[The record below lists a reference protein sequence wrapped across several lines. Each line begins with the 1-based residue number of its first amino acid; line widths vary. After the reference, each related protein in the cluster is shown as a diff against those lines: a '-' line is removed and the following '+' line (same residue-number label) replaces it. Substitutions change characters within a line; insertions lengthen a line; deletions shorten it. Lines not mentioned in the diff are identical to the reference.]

1 MMQGPHIKVASVQ
14 VDVADDAFEQNME
27 NARAMALQVAR
38 QERGVNLMVFHEACL
53 EGGTPLDRVDEAMT
67 ARALAF
73 WREVAAQTDITVLAG
88 RLERRADGNLYN
100 MATAISPAGEVLA
113 DYCKM
118 HLYNQERDT
127 IVPGDE
133 LGMFELCGM
142 RVGIMI
148 CADFGFPELAR
159 AYALHGC
166 DVLAVCSSWAYP
178 DDDLWEIC
186 NRARAAENGVY
197 CVSSDRTGPTSRGQ
211 VKVGR
216 SMCCD
221 PDGFVVANLVEKPDT
236 YFVRTLYKAEVDK
249 RHAEMKWLEWV
260 RPDVYA
266 KL

>member
-1 MMQGPHIKVASVQ
+1 
-14 VDVADDAFEQNME
+14 
-27 NARAMALQVAR
+27 MALRIVKS
-38 QERGVNLMVFHEACL
+38 EKDIDLMLFHEGFL
-53 EGGTPLDRVDEAMT
+53 EGGTPFDLVDEAMT
-67 ARALAF
+67 LRAIAF
-73 WREVAAQTDITVLAG
+73 WKELAAETGINILAG
-88 RLERRADGNLYN
+88 RVERRSDGNLYN
-100 MATAISPAGEVLA
+100 MATVFAPDGSILA

-118 HLYNQERDT
+118 HLYNQERET
-127 IVPGDE
+127 IVAGDQ
-133 LGMFELCGM
+133 LGVFELNGM
-142 RVGIMI
+142 KVGIMI

-186 NRARAAENGVY
+186 NRARSAENGIY
-197 CVSSDRTGPTSRGQ
+197 CVSCDRTGPTSRGQ

-236 YFVRTLYKAEVDK
+236 YFVCTLYKSEVEK
-249 RHAEMKWLEWV
+249 RHRDMKWLEWV

-266 KL
+266 RL